1 MGYRSDVAYTIRFR
15 GQKEDD
21 FFLFLA
27 EAKSKPELKLAL
39 DECDIDIA
47 RKRINFF
54 CESAKWYDTDA
65 GVQSHMTL
73 LDLAEEWTEHPSNRE
88 DMVKHHP
95 LSGCPI
101 GYYFVRIGEGDDD
114 IERRQGGEYELDW
127 VGVSREIIRDWS

>member
-39 DECDIDIA
+39 DECDIDTV
-47 RKRINFF
+47 RKRINFN
-54 CESAKWYDTDA
+54 CESTKWYESDL
-65 GVQSHMTL
+65 GVQSHMAL
-73 LDLAEEWTEHPSNRE
+73 LDLAEEWTEHPSNGE
-88 DMVKHHP
+88 DIVKNHP

-101 GYYFVRIGEGDDD
+101 GYVFIRIGEDDED

-127 VGVSREIIRDWS
+127 VYTSREIITDWL

>member
-39 DECDIDIA
+39 DDCDIDTA

-54 CESAKWYDTDA
+54 CESTKWYESDA
-65 GVQSHMTL
+65 GVISHMRL
-73 LDLAEEWTEHPSNRE
+73 LDLAEEWAEHPSNAE
-88 DMVKHHP
+88 DLIKNIAS
-95 LSGCPI
+95 SGRAI
-101 GYYFVRIGEGDDD
+101 GYAFIRMGEEDDD
-114 IERRQGGEYELDW
+114 VEHRQGGEYELDW
-127 VGVSREIIRDWS
+127 VGVRREIITDWM

>member
-39 DECDIDIA
+39 DECVIVPE
-47 RKRINFF
+47 RKWINFN
-54 CESAKWYDTDA
+54 CESTKWYDTDA
-65 GVQSHMTL
+65 GVQSHMAL
-73 LDLAEEWTEHPSNRE
+73 LDLAEEWAEHPSNGE
-88 DMVKHHP
+88 DMVKNHP
-95 LSGCPI
+95 LSGRPI
-101 GYYFVRIGEGDDD
+101 GYVFIRIGEGDDD

-127 VGVSREIIRDWS
+127 VYTSRQIITDWL

>member
-39 DECDIDIA
+39 DDCDIDTV
-47 RKRINFF
+47 RKRINFN
-54 CESAKWYDTDA
+54 CESTKWYDTDA
-65 GVQSHMTL
+65 GVTSHYAL
-73 LDLAEEWTEHPSNRE
+73 LDLAEDWAEHPSNAE
-88 DMVKHHP
+88 DLIKNIA
-95 LSGCPI
+95 SRGRAI
-101 GYYFVRIGEGDDD
+101 GYYFVRVGEGDDD

-127 VGVSREIIRDWS
+127 VYTSRQIITDWL